1 MRYASIR
8 RRACVR
14 RELVLAAVL
23 LVSAAHAADWPA
35 DEWNPKPQKDDVV
48 LPMPCGGKMA
58 FRKVAIPSDGP
69 MGDRE
74 IRMGSAEDE
83 RGYLEG
89 AHPAQVAGSFA
100 DGKARYYLM
109 GKYEVTALQWDAVMS
124 ECAAPTPEGRLPKT
138 GVGWMDAVAFG
149 DRYTLWLRQNAPK
162 ALPSEEQEPGFV
174 RLPTEVEWEFAAR
187 GGIAVSESEFQE
199 RTFPMPD
206 GINEYVWF
214 SGDQSANGKP
224 QPIGLKKANPLGL
237 HDVLGNVDE
246 MVLDPFRLNKLD
258 RLHGQAGGFVVRGSN
273 YVTSEEDVRTAYR
286 QEVPY
291 YQGTERRQS
300 KTTGFR
306 VAVVAPVFTSRAR
319 LQGIEE
325 AWASLGSAAVVP
337 TKPGMDEKSLADP
350 IDELGAIAGAATDPA
365 MQKRLENLKLA
376 FRSSFQ
382 ARDEQRDRAAK
393 ARLRLGTFLCQK
405 LKDDGVPIDR
415 VKDALATCVKNNG
428 KDHERCKL
436 LAKTVEADE
445 AVQYANQ
452 RYYADTIVGF
462 VEDYDAAVLA
472 AQLGVLKQE
481 LNARGVEVLV
491 PVADQYVAH
500 VEAFRKAGKV
510 RKTEWLEECKK
521 VGG

>member
-1 MRYASIR
+1 
-8 RRACVR
+8 V
-14 RELVLAAVL
+14 AVL
-23 LVSAAHAADWPA
+23 LASLARAADWPA
-35 DEWNPKPQKDDVV
+35 DEWNPQPQKDDVV
-48 LPMPCGGKMA
+48 LPMPCGGQMA
-58 FRKVAIPSDGP
+58 FRKVSIPSGDP
-69 MGDRE
+69 LADRE
-74 IRMGSAEDE
+74 IRLGSADEE
-83 RGYLEG
+83 RGWLEG

-100 DGKARYYLM
+100 DGNDARYYLV
-109 GKYEVTALQWDAVMS
+109 GKYEVTQRQWDALDGR
-124 ECAAPTPEGRLPKT
+124 CDPPTPEGRLPKT
-138 GVGWMDAVAFG
+138 GVGWLDAVGFG
-149 DRYTLWLRQNAPK
+149 DRYTLWLRQNAAK
-162 ALPSEEQEPGFV
+162 ALPAEEQEPGFV
-174 RLPTEVEWEFAAR
+174 RLPTEAEWEFAAR

-206 GINEYVWF
+206 GINDYVWF
-214 SGDQSANGKP
+214 SGDQSANGKA
-224 QPIGLKKANPLGL
+224 QPIGLKRPNPLGL

-258 RLHGQAGGFVVRGSN
+258 RLHGQAGGFIVRGGN
-273 YVTSEEDVRTAYR
+273 YVTAEDDVRTAAR

-291 YQGTERRQS
+291 YQGAEHRHS

-306 VAVVAPVFTSRAR
+306 VVVVAPVLTSRAR

-325 AWASLGSAAVVP
+325 AWSSLGAAAP
-337 TKPGMDEKSLADP
+337 AKPALGDTPLADP

-365 MQKRLENLKLA
+365 MQKRLENLKLT
-376 FRSSFQ
+376 FRASFQ

-415 VKDALATCVKNNG
+415 VKGALATCVANNG
-428 KDHERCKL
+428 KDHERCTL

-445 AVQYANQ
+445 EVQYANQ
-452 RYYADTIVGF
+452 RYYADTIVGL

-472 AQLGVLKQE
+472 AQLAVLKQE
-481 LNARGVEVLV
+481 LGARGVEVLV

-500 VEAFRKAGKV
+500 VEAYRKAGKV
-510 RKTEWLEECKK
+510 RKTEWLAECKQ